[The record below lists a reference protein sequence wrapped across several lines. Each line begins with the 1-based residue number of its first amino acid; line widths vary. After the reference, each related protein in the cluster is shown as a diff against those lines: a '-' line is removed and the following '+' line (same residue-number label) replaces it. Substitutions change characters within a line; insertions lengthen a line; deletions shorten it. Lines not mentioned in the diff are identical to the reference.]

1 MIGFILQAARNKK
14 AIEAALRLVQTIQA
28 TTSDGRVTRSEQSR
42 LLKEFWA
49 LVKEVR
55 GVDPGEIAEKSATS
69 TPSKRS
75 PTS

>member
-1 MIGFILQAARNKK
+1 MIGFILQAAKNRK
-14 AIEAALRLVQTIQA
+14 AIEASLRLVQTIQA

-55 GVDPGEIAEKSATS
+55 GVDPGEIEEKPAPP
-69 TPSKRS
+69 TPPKRK
-75 PTS
+75 

>member
-1 MIGFILQAARNKK
+1 MIGFVVQVAKNRK

-55 GVDPGEIAEKSATS
+55 GVEPGENGK
-69 TPSKRS
+69 
-75 PTS
+75 

>member
-1 MIGFILQAARNKK
+1 MFSVIMQVIRNKR

-42 LLKEFWA
+42 LLTEFWA
-49 LVKEVR
+49 LVKEIR
-55 GVDPGEIAEKSATS
+55 GVDPGEIEEKSATS

-75 PTS
+75 

>member
-1 MIGFILQAARNKK
+1 MFSVIMQVIRNKR
-14 AIEAALRLVQTIQA
+14 AIEAALRLIQTIQA

-55 GVDPGEIAEKSATS
+55 GVDPGEIAEKPATS

>member
-1 MIGFILQAARNKK
+1 MFSVIMQVIRNKR

-42 LLKEFWA
+42 LLTEFWA

-55 GVDPGEIAEKSATS
+55 GVDSGENGEKSASPTS
-69 TPSKRS
+69 SKRS
-75 PTS
+75 

>member
-1 MIGFILQAARNKK
+1 MFSFILQAVKNRK
-14 AIEAALRLVQTIQA
+14 AIEASLRLVQTIQA

-55 GVDPGEIAEKSATS
+55 GVDPGEIAEKPATS

>member
-1 MIGFILQAARNKK
+1 MFSVIMQVIRNKR

-42 LLKEFWA
+42 LLTEFWA

-55 GVDPGEIAEKSATS
+55 GVDSVGNGNKTRI
-69 TPSKRS
+69 
-75 PTS
+75 

>member
-28 TTSDGRVTRSEQSR
+28 TTSDGRVTRKAQSE
-42 LLKEFWA
+42 LLTEFWA
-49 LVKEVR
+49 LVKEIR
-55 GVDPGEIAEKSATS
+55 GVDPGEIEEKSATS

>member
-55 GVDPGEIAEKSATS
+55 GVDPGENGEKPATS

>member
-1 MIGFILQAARNKK
+1 MFSVIMQVIRNKR

-28 TTSDGRVTRSEQSR
+28 TTSDGRVTRKEQSR
-42 LLKEFWA
+42 LLTEFWA

-55 GVDPGEIAEKSATS
+55 GVDPGENGEKSATS

-75 PTS
+75 

>member
-42 LLKEFWA
+42 LLTEFWA

-55 GVDPGEIAEKSATS
+55 GVDSVGNGNKTRI
-69 TPSKRS
+69 
-75 PTS
+75 

>member
-1 MIGFILQAARNKK
+1 MFSVIMQVIRNKR

-28 TTSDGRVTRSEQSR
+28 TTSDGRVTRKEQSR
-42 LLKEFWA
+42 LLTEFWA

-55 GVDPGEIAEKSATS
+55 GVDPGENGEKPATS

-75 PTS
+75 